1 MVNKTPIS
9 DIFGD
14 TYTPRHA
21 IQLGSDRARYW
32 MNTTVLDSV
41 ISRSTYHENRSTSQ
55 NESQVPVIS
64 NSFRNISKVDAVVGV
79 GFAWQN
85 ENQFE
90 RRWRGKSDRPLANSK
105 AYVTPDRKADLETC
119 QDRL

>member
-21 IQLGSDRARYW
+21 IQLDSDRARYW

-64 NSFRNISKVDAVVGV
+64 NSFRNISKVDAVVPWGLDSL
-79 GFAWQN
+79 
-85 ENQFE
+85 
-90 RRWRGKSDRPLANSK
+90 GKTKPI
-105 AYVTPDRKADLETC
+105 
-119 QDRL
+119 